1 MPLLVRRSLF
11 AAVVV
16 SGAALFAA
24 GVQGV
29 TSMDTSLKVAA
40 QRTDDRVAQVRYDGW
55 NCPDAVP
62 ARPRV

>member
-1 MPLLVRRSLF
+1 MPPLLRRSLF
-11 AAVVV
+11 AAVLC

-24 GVQGV
+24 GVHGI
-29 TSMDTSLKVAA
+29 TGMDTELQVAA

-55 NCPDAVP
+55 NCPDEPP